1 MESLLRILPS
11 FVRQL
16 DESPEAREHATFV
29 AWDAVAGE
37 GVARVTTP
45 EQLVGRRLVVATSD
59 ATWKRQ
65 LERLGSQYIFSINSL
80 LGTPVIT
87 QIVFRID
94 PIAVERAHPE
104 ARPILR
110 ASDVDACARDLAGD
124 ADVIADPK
132 LRSMFLRAAGTCL
145 ARQKSGDS

>member
-16 DESPEAREHATFV
+16 DESPEAREHAAFV

-37 GVARVTTP
+37 GVARVTVP
-45 EQLVGRRLVVATSD
+45 ERLIGRRLVVAASD

-65 LERLGSQYIFSINSL
+65 LERLGPQYIFSINSL
-80 LGTPVIT
+80 LGTPVVT

-94 PIAVERAHPE
+94 PGAVSKAHPDAPPVIEKYEVE
-104 ARPILR
+104 ACVAELE
-110 ASDVDACARDLAGD
+110 GD

-132 LRSMFLRAAGTCL
+132 LKRLFLRAAGSCL
-145 ARQKSGDS
+145 ARSRRGE